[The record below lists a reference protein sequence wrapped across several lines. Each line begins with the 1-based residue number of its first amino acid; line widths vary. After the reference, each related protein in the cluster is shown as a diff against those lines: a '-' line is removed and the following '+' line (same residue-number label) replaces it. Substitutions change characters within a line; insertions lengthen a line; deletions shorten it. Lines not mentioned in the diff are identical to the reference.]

1 MNHYHQRVVTLHR
14 ILRDRRT
21 PISRRDL
28 EERLE
33 CSRATVKRT
42 IETLRD
48 YLGAPIAYDRE
59 RNGYYYDQ
67 SQGVYELPGLWFN
80 ASELLALLTSLKLLA
95 DVQPGLIGPHI
106 EPLRERIDRLLR
118 EESAGSREVARRI
131 RIIQTA
137 PRQVDFDTFRRIASS
152 LVRRRRMRILYHGR
166 ARDAVTERWVSPQRL
181 VYYRDNWYLDAWC
194 HLRRGLRSFSVD
206 RIEPVEEDG
215 AAQEIA
221 DATLDHHFV
230 SSYGIFAG
238 TPRHQAVIRFSSNA
252 ARWVADEQWHPKQQR
267 RVLRDGS
274 VELRVPYSDP
284 RELAMDICRY
294 GPEAEVLAPPSLRR
308 LVAERLRAA
317 AARYP
322 P

>member
-1 MNHYHQRVVTLHR
+1 MNPYHQRVVALHR
-14 ILRDRRT
+14 LLRDRRT

-95 DVQPGLIGPHI
+95 DVQPGLLGPHI

-118 EESAGSREVARRI
+118 DEPAGSREVARRI
-131 RIIQTA
+131 RILQMA
-137 PRQVDFDTFRRIASS
+137 PRQVDFDTFRRIAST
-152 LVRRRRMRILYHGR
+152 LVQRRRMRILYHGR
-166 ARDAVTERWVSPQRL
+166 ERDQVTERWISPQRL

-206 RIEPVEEDG
+206 RIELVEEGG

-221 DATLDHHFV
+221 DATLDHHFA
-230 SSYGIFAG
+230 SSYGIFSG
-238 TPRHQAVIRFSSNA
+238 TPRHEAVIRFSSNA
-252 ARWVADEQWHPKQQR
+252 ARWVADEQWHHAQQR

-294 GPEAEVLAPPSLRR
+294 GPEAEVLAPVSLRR
-308 LVAERLRAA
+308 FVAERLRAA
-317 AARYP
+317 AARYSS
-322 P
+322 